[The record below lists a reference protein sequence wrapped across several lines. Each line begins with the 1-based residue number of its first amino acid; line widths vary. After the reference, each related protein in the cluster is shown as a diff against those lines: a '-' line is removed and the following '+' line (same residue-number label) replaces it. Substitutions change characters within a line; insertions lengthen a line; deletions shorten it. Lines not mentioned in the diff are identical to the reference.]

1 MFASSMP
8 WEELKEICALPPM
21 SARRILSP
29 DFKAK
34 VALVVISGREAIQ
47 EIVADHTIHPI

>member
-29 DFKAK
+29 EFKAK
-34 VALVVISGREAIQ
+34 VVLVVISGREAIQ

>member
-1 MFASSMP
+1 
-8 WEELKEICALPPM
+8 M

-29 DFKAK
+29 EFKAK
-34 VALVVISGREAIQ
+34 VVLVVISGREAIQ